1 MRTILVTGA
10 SGFLGKYLV
19 KHLSDKGYSVI
30 GTCLSESNTKK
41 LERVVESH
49 KLANVKLFNVDIVS
63 DKNQLKRI
71 VQKNNVDTIIHG
83 AALKHVGIC
92 ENNPTRAIKT
102 NVVGSLNVL
111 DIAIECDVRNV
122 LAISTDKA
130 EEPSGTYGMTKKLME
145 EMFLNAGFGVF
156 RGVNFL
162 FSSESVLE
170 VWEDLVKRKEPL
182 LVNRVATRYFSTIQ
196 EIVQKISDSMSV
208 NKIVSIDS
216 CYEVKISDLQE
227 AFSEYHDYWNVK
239 DYTPLSIEKE
249 IEKLPIDGIQ
259 IKKVGVDSIVKLL
272 EEFYDQ
278 KV

>member
-1 MRTILVTGA
+1 
-10 SGFLGKYLV
+10 
-19 KHLSDKGYSVI
+19 
-30 GTCLSESNTKK
+30 
-41 LERVVESH
+41 
-49 KLANVKLFNVDIVS
+49 
-63 DKNQLKRI
+63 
-71 VQKNNVDTIIHG
+71 
-83 AALKHVGIC
+83 
-92 ENNPTRAIKT
+92 
-102 NVVGSLNVL
+102 
-111 DIAIECDVRNV
+111 
-122 LAISTDKA
+122 
-130 EEPSGTYGMTKKLME
+130 MTKKLME